1 MTVAALL
8 RRVDWVLVAA
18 VLVLLGIGERAVK
31 TATVNDLIGDPGFFD
46 RRHIIYVTAGLGFAA
61 EIGRAHV

>member
-18 VLVLLGIGERAVK
+18 VLVLVLAGGNSSIPHDPTESMRPMLLN
-31 TATVNDLIGDPGFFD
+31 VNLMK
-46 RRHIIYVTAGLGFAA
+46 
-61 EIGRAHV
+61 